1 MGWEL
6 LNHRALKKGQWKI
19 VMTHPPLG
27 DGTWQLYDL
36 SEDPF
41 EHHDL
46 SQAYPSK
53 VTDLLQE
60 WDRYV
65 EENGVFLPD

>member
-1 MGWEL
+1 
-6 LNHRALKKGQWKI
+6 
-19 VMTHPPLG
+19 MTHPPLG